1 MSEAS
6 RKVLTRM
13 LIFRFRF
20 EHRYG
25 ERLTKVRGLD
35 GLPFPASGENSWKI
49 RICIILFH
57 CHSGRLFAESPFSR
71 TGSRRGNNQGM
82 LGDPAFQRLVSDILP
97 IHLCIPLCSLLY

>member
-6 RKVLTRM
+6 GKVLTRM

-25 ERLTKVRGLD
+25 KRLTKVRGLD

-49 RICIILFH
+49 RICIILPLPLGPPIRRK
-57 CHSGRLFAESPFSR
+57 SLFPD
-71 TGSRRGNNQGM
+71 T
-82 LGDPAFQRLVSDILP
+82 L
-97 IHLCIPLCSLLY
+97 